1 MQPTSFPN
9 PFLKYAPITLPTKNI
24 RAGAL
29 RCLSQLLKDKPSL
42 RWAGKQRTMES
53 APNWILTTLASQLCC
68 SDKSLTFYS
77 SLQACFVFV
86 FNKIGWQMNC
96 GIPSYSRCLEEL
108 SGTRT
113 RPCLPSSQPTS
124 WTEKELDL
132 HLINGTNQNAKQW
145 VNMSTT
151 PPTCWSGK
159 FLTFVCPFALDLFRV
174 LIALSPA
181 IPHRPQKWGWFI
193 TSDH

>member
-1 MQPTSFPN
+1 
-9 PFLKYAPITLPTKNI
+9 
-24 RAGAL
+24 
-29 RCLSQLLKDKPSL
+29 
-42 RWAGKQRTMES
+42 MES

-96 GIPSYSRCLEEL
+96 GIPSYSTL
-108 SGTRT
+108 SRRALRDTHST
-113 RPCLPSSQPTS
+113 MPTQQPVHFLKK
-124 WTEKELDL
+124 EKELDL

-151 PPTCWSGK
+151 PPNLLIRKVSDICLS
-159 FLTFVCPFALDLFRV
+159 LCPGSFQGVNRIV
-174 LIALSPA
+174 PRNSPQA
-181 IPHRPQKWGWFI
+181 AEVRLVYHI
-193 TSDH
+193 